1 MQPCIVGSR
10 SSTTPR
16 ISWCASGS
24 PGAAPPATRAHVTA
38 FRAAL
43 LLAVTLGLLPARAEA
58 IPAFARKYATSCMTC
73 HTVFPKLN
81 AHGEAF
87 RLRGYRMPDQMEEDV
102 AQPPVSMGAP
112 AYKRLWPHAVWPG
125 AIPSS
130 VPLAINIKF
139 ADVNTSSLNDDG
151 SVSKVKND
159 FQFPQE
165 VNLFGA
171 GTLGDHISAFSEL
184 TFGVASDNSVETE
197 VEHAHIGFDSPFGRE
212 DLFHFRI
219 GKFTPNVA
227 DVFQEMFI
235 TTDAGIDTLFNY
247 NPIGLHGGVG
257 LGADEVTPNPIS
269 FPALVQG
276 IEAYG
281 IVRHRLMYVAGVCNG
296 ISAGD
301 GQFGNNSK
309 DLYGRLDYKI
319 GGLGLDGDTGGKE
332 ASDKN
337 WRDDSLRV
345 GAFAYRGR
353 AAGVNFPVQDE
364 LGTAFNLQDRHFLRT
379 GFFASAYL
387 RDLNVFGAYLRGSDT
402 LDQLDPADGTPL
414 GQIAPDFHAWFVQ
427 ADYVFYPWLVGTARY
442 ETLTPADG
450 SVPSVRVGTANVS
463 GLVRANVKA
472 MLEYQRDLREGTNY
486 SLDAVLRFAF

>member
-1 MQPCIVGSR
+1 MKPCMVGSR
-10 SSTTPR
+10 SNKTPR
-16 ISWCASGS
+16 IPGRASGS
-24 PGAAPPATRAHVTA
+24 PGAAPRATRAHMTA
-38 FRAAL
+38 FHAAL
-43 LLAVTLGLLPARAEA
+43 LLAVTLVLLPARAEA
-58 IPAFARKYATSCMTC
+58 IPAFSRKYATSCMTC
-73 HTVFPKLN
+73 HTIFPKLN
-81 AHGEAF
+81 AHGQAF
-87 RLRGYRMPDQMEEDV
+87 RLRGYRMPEPMEE
-102 AQPPVSMGAP
+102 AQPPVSLGAP

-130 VPLAINIKF
+130 FPFAINIKF
-139 ADVNTSSLNDDG
+139 ADVNSSSLNEDG

-184 TFGVASDNSVETE
+184 TFGVKSDNSVETG
-197 VEHAHIGFDSPFGRE
+197 VEHAHIGFDSPFGHE

-219 GKFTPNVA
+219 GKFTPNAA

-247 NPIGLHGGVG
+247 NPIGLRGGVG
-257 LGADEVTPNPIS
+257 LGADEVSPNPIS

-281 IVRHRLMYVAGVCNG
+281 IVRHRLLYVAGVCNG
-296 ISAGD
+296 ISAGN

-319 GGLGLDGDTGGKE
+319 GGLGLDGDMGGKE
-332 ASDKN
+332 MSDKS

-345 GAFAYRGR
+345 GAFVYRGS

-364 LGTAFNLQDRHFLRT
+364 AGTAFDLQDRHFLRT
-379 GFFASAYL
+379 GFFASAYV
-387 RDLNVFGAYLRGSDT
+387 RDLNVFGAYLHGSDT
-402 LDQLDPADGTPL
+402 LDRLDPADGALL
-414 GQIAPDFHAWFVQ
+414 GTITPDFHAWFVQ
-427 ADYVFYPWLVGTARY
+427 ADYVFYPWLVGSVRY
-442 ETLTPADG
+442 ETLTPADR
-450 SVPSVRVGTANVS
+450 SVQSVRVGTANVS
-463 GLVRANVKA
+463 ALVRANVKA
-472 MLEYQRDLREGTNY
+472 MLEYQRDLREGTNHT
-486 SLDAVLRFAF
+486 LDAVLRFAF